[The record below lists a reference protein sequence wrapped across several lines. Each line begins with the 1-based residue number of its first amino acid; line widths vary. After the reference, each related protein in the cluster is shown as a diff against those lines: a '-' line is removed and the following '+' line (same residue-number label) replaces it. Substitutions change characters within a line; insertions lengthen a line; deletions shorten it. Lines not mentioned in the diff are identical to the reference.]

1 MVAPHACVCFR
12 TKSCIS
18 RFPRTKRSSK
28 LRLRGLGMS
37 VNHESGDILVQVKA
51 YKAPTLV
58 GKVLGWSLYA
68 QLGAKAAW
76 HEASNAMRQ
85 VLNF

>member
-1 MVAPHACVCFR
+1 
-12 TKSCIS
+12 
-18 RFPRTKRSSK
+18 
-28 LRLRGLGMS
+28 MS